1 MFNSTKHE
9 MTKRQAVLAAGLGI
23 LGGTEFG
30 ISFMNYEEISALKT
44 ELNRDQNKIHLISS
58 EPKHRDLVI
67 GTLDDRTFTPR
78 RKVNILIRDAN
89 ELEFIE
95 AANTLVRYFSVAYQ
109 NIYLY
114 LC

>member
-1 MFNSTKHE
+1 
-9 MTKRQAVLAAGLGI
+9 MTKRQAVLAAGLGT
-23 LGGTEFG
+23 LGGIEFG
-30 ISFMNYEEISALKT
+30 ISFMNYEEFFALKT
-44 ELNRDQNKIHLISS
+44 ELNRDKNKIHLISS

-95 AANTLVRYFSVAYQ
+95 AANT
-109 NIYLY
+109 
-114 LC
+114 